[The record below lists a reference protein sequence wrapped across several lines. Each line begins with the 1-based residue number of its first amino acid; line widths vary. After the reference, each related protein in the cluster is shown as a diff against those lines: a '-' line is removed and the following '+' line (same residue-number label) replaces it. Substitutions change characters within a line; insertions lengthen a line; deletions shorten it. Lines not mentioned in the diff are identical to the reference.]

1 MRMRRLFAL
10 LIPLACAA
18 LFIRLGFWQLERG
31 RERAE
36 INEGLSARLTEAPM
50 PFDALPADTL
60 AQRWRRVTLAGRFRY
75 DLEQVQAARTN
86 GGSPGV
92 HLLTPLQR
100 EGNDTLVIVSRGWV
114 YSADAASANLARWR
128 ESEQVEL
135 SGYAL
140 PWPPEGTPAPPDR
153 PPPRSAPT
161 PQVGQSGGPGIEAR
175 RPGLA
180 RSCGNDVR
188 FRRAR
193 RLRSTPARVAGDRC
207 RAAPVVCA
215 AVVRVRD
222 DRGDRR
228 GLLVQG
234 DETGGVIRRAP
245 YCRDTR

>member
-36 INEGLSARLTEAPM
+36 INEGLSTRLTEAPM

-140 PWPPEGTPAPPDR
+140 PLPPEGIPAPPDR
-153 PPPRSAPT
+153 PPPDRPLPLRSVNRAALESRLGT
-161 PQVGQSGGPGIEAR
+161 PVSPVHVVMTSESVAR
-175 RPGLA
+175 ADSVP
-180 RSCGNDVR
+180 
-188 FRRAR
+188 R
-193 RLRSTPARVAGDRC
+193 RLESPVIDAGPHLSY
-207 RAAPVVCA
+207 ALQWFAFA
-215 AVVRVRD
+215 TIAVI
-222 DRGDRR
+222 
-228 GLLVQG
+228 
-234 DETGGVIRRAP
+234 GGVSLFRA
-245 YCRDTR
+245 TRPAE